1 MFIIDGHSNQ
11 LTIKEKKVHNLIE
24 RAKTEKR
31 SLLETEAKELL
42 REYGIPV
49 PDFKLIKSEDEIIG
63 LAKEINFPIA
73 MKIVS
78 PDIIHK
84 SDAGGVKIGLKDEK
98 EAKLAYQGIISEAKK
113 HNKEAKI
120 SGAIVYTI
128 VPQGTEIIIG
138 MMKDPH
144 FGPVI
149 MFGLGGIFVEVL
161 KDISFRILPIEERD
175 AREMIAEIKGY
186 EILKGIRGE
195 SPRDIQAIEEVLMK
209 VSKLTMENPEINEID
224 LNPIFVF
231 EKGLQVVDARM
242 IL

>member
-1 MFIIDGHSNQ
+1 VHRIIQ
-11 LTIKEKKVHNLIE
+11 KAKK
-24 RAKTEKR
+24 EKR

-49 PDFKLIKSEDEIIG
+49 PDFKLIKSEEEISG
-63 LAKEINFPIA
+63 LAKEINFPIT

-78 PDIIHK
+78 PEIIHK
-84 SDAGGVKIGLKDEK
+84 TDAGGVKIGIKTEK
-98 EAKLAYQGIISEAKK
+98 EARIAFQEIIFEAKK
-113 HNKEAKI
+113 YNKKAKI
-120 SGAIVYTI
+120 FGVIVYSM

-138 MMKDPH
+138 IMKDPH

-161 KDISFRILPIEERD
+161 KDISFRILPIEEID

-186 EILKGIRGE
+186 EILKGVRGE
-195 SPRDIQAIEEVLMK
+195 GPKDIKAIKNLLLK
-209 VSKLTMENPEINEID
+209 ISQLALENPEISEID
-224 LNPIFVF
+224 LNPVFVF
-231 EKGLQVVDARM
+231 EKGLQVIDARM

>member
-1 MFIIDGHSNQ
+1 MHTIIQ
-11 LTIKEKKVHNLIE
+11 KAKK
-24 RAKTEKR
+24 EKR
-31 SLLETEAKELL
+31 SLLETEAKKLL
-42 REYGIPV
+42 KEYGIPV
-49 PDFKLIKSEDEIIG
+49 PDFKLIKSEEEITG
-63 LAKEINFPIA
+63 LSKEINFPIV

-84 SDAGGVKIGLKDEK
+84 TDAGGVKIGIKTEK
-98 EAKLAYQGIISEAKK
+98 ETRVAYQKIIFNAKK
-113 HNKEAKI
+113 YNKKVKI
-120 SGAIVYTI
+120 SGVIVYPM
-128 VPQGTEIIIG
+128 VPQGTEVIIG

-161 KDISFRILPIEERD
+161 KDISFRILPIEEKD
-175 AREMIAEIKGY
+175 AREMITEIRGY
-186 EILKGIRGE
+186 EILKGARGK
-195 SPRDIQAIEEVLMK
+195 PPLDIQAVEVVLMK

>member
-1 MFIIDGHSNQ
+1 M
-11 LTIKEKKVHNLIE
+11 HNLIK

-49 PDFKLIKSEDEIIG
+49 PDFKLIKSEEEITG
-63 LAKEINFPIA
+63 LAKKINFPIV

-84 SDAGGVKIGLKDEK
+84 TDAGGVKLNIKNET
-98 EAKLAYQGIISEAKK
+98 EARLAYREIISKAKK
-113 HNKEAKI
+113 YNKETKI
-120 SGAIVYTI
+120 SGAIVYTM

-175 AREMIAEIKGY
+175 AGEMITEIKGY
-186 EILKGIRGE
+186 EIIKGARGNP
-195 SPRDIQAIEEVLMK
+195 PRDIQAIKEVLMK

>member
-1 MFIIDGHSNQ
+1 VHQII
-11 LTIKEKKVHNLIE
+11 EK
-24 RAKTEKR
+24 AKKEKR

-42 REYGIPV
+42 KEYGIPV
-49 PDFKLIKSEDEIIG
+49 PDFKLIKGEDEIIG

-84 SDAGGVKIGLKDEK
+84 TDAGGVKVGIKTEMA
-98 EAKLAYQGIISEAKK
+98 AKITYQEIIFKAKK
-113 HNKEAKI
+113 YNKEAKI
-120 SGAIVYTI
+120 SGVIVYPM

-138 MMKDPH
+138 MMKDLH

-195 SPRDIQAIEEVLMK
+195 PPRDIQAIEEVLMK
-209 VSKLTMENPEINEID
+209 VSKLTMENPEIKEID
-224 LNPIFVF
+224 LNPVFVF
-231 EKGLQVVDARM
+231 DKGLQVVDARM

>member
-1 MFIIDGHSNQ
+1 MHQII
-11 LTIKEKKVHNLIE
+11 EK
-24 RAKTEKR
+24 AKKEKR

-49 PDFKLIKSEDEIIG
+49 PDFKLIKSEDEITG
-63 LAKEINFPIA
+63 LAKEINFPIV

-84 SDAGGVKIGLKDEK
+84 TDAGGVKIGVNTEK
-98 EAKLAYQGIISEAKK
+98 EARLAYQGIISKAKK
-113 HNKEAKI
+113 YNKNAKI
-120 SGAIVYTI
+120 SGVIVYSM

-175 AREMIAEIKGY
+175 AREMITEIKGY
-186 EILKGIRGE
+186 EILKGARGE
-195 SPRDIQAIEEVLMK
+195 TPKDIEAIKNLLLK
-209 VSKLTMENPEINEID
+209 ISQLALENPEISEID
-224 LNPIFVF
+224 FNPVFVF
-231 EKGLQVVDARM
+231 EKGLQVIDARM
-242 IL
+242 IM

>member
-1 MFIIDGHSNQ
+1 MHRIIQ
-11 LTIKEKKVHNLIE
+11 KAKKEE
-24 RAKTEKR
+24 R

-49 PDFKLIKSEDEIIG
+49 PDFKLIKSEEEITG
-63 LAKEINFPIA
+63 LAKEINFPIV

-84 SDAGGVKIGLKDEK
+84 TDAGGVKIGIKDEM
-98 EAKLAYQGIISEAKK
+98 EARSAYQEIIFEAKK
-113 HNKEAKI
+113 YNKKAKI
-120 SGAIVYTI
+120 SGVIVYPMI
-128 VPQGTEIIIG
+128 PQGTEIIIG
-138 MMKDPH
+138 IMKDPH

-175 AREMIAEIKGY
+175 AREMITEIKGY
-186 EILKGIRGE
+186 EILKGVRGE
-195 SPRDIQAIEEVLMK
+195 GPKDIKAIKNILLK
-209 VSKLTMENPEINEID
+209 ISQLALENPEISEID
-224 LNPIFVF
+224 LNPVFVF
-231 EKGLQVVDARM
+231 EKGLHAIDARM

>member
-1 MFIIDGHSNQ
+1 MHKI
-11 LTIKEKKVHNLIE
+11 IE
-24 RAKTEKR
+24 RAKAEKR

-42 REYGIPV
+42 REYKIPI
-49 PDFKLIKSEDEIIG
+49 PTFRLIKSEGEISGIRESIG
-63 LAKEINFPIA
+63 YPIV

-84 SDAGGVKIGLKDEK
+84 TDAGGVRVGVKDEE
-98 EAKLAYQGIISEAKK
+98 EARMAYQEIVSKAIKYNKK
-113 HNKEAKI
+113 VQI
-120 SGAIVYTI
+120 CGVIVYSM

-161 KDISFRILPIEERD
+161 KDISFRILPIEEID

-186 EILKGIRGE
+186 EILKGARGE
-195 SPRDIQAIEEVLMK
+195 APKDIKAIK
-209 VSKLTMENPEINEID
+209 KLLIKISQLSIENPQIKEID

-231 EKGLQVVDARM
+231 EKGLQVVDARI

>member
-1 MFIIDGHSNQ
+1 MHKII
-11 LTIKEKKVHNLIE
+11 KK
-24 RAKTEKR
+24 AKKEKR

-42 REYGIPV
+42 RKYGIPV
-49 PDFKLIKSEDEIIG
+49 PDFKLIKNEEKISG
-63 LAKEINFPIA
+63 LAKEINFPIT

-84 SDAGGVKIGLKDEK
+84 TDAGGVKVNIKDEK
-98 EAKLAYQGIISEAKK
+98 EAKLAYQEIISKAKK
-113 HNKEAKI
+113 YNKEAQIFGVITYSMIPK
-120 SGAIVYTI
+120 A
-128 VPQGTEIIIG
+128 TEIIIG

-175 AREMIAEIKGY
+175 AREMIAEIEGY
-186 EILKGIRGE
+186 EILKGVRGE
-195 SPRDIQAIEEVLMK
+195 GPKDIKAIKNLILK
-209 VSKLTMENPEINEID
+209 ISQLALENPEISEID
-224 LNPIFVF
+224 LNPVFVF
-231 EKGLQVVDARM
+231 EKGLQIIDARM

>member
-1 MFIIDGHSNQ
+1 VHRIIQ
-11 LTIKEKKVHNLIE
+11 KAKK
-24 RAKTEKR
+24 EKR

-42 REYGIPV
+42 KEYGISV
-49 PDFKLIKSEDEIIG
+49 PDFRLIKSEEEISG
-63 LAKEINFPIA
+63 LAKEINFPIT

-84 SDAGGVKIGLKDEK
+84 TDAGGVKVNIKDEK
-98 EAKLAYQGIISEAKK
+98 EAKLAYQEIISKAKK
-113 HNKEAKI
+113 YNKEAQIFGVITYSMIPK
-120 SGAIVYTI
+120 A
-128 VPQGTEIIIG
+128 TEIIIG

-175 AREMIAEIKGY
+175 AEEMISEIKGY

-195 SPRDIQAIEEVLMK
+195 TPKDVKSIRDVLMK
-209 VSKLTMENPEINEID
+209 ISQIVMENPEIKEID

-231 EKGLQVVDARM
+231 EKALQVVDARM

>member
-1 MFIIDGHSNQ
+1 MHQIIG
-11 LTIKEKKVHNLIE
+11 KAKK
-24 RAKTEKR
+24 EKR

-42 REYGIPV
+42 KEYGIPI
-49 PDFKLIKSEDEIIG
+49 PDFKLIKSEDEIAG
-63 LAKEINFPIA
+63 LAKEINFPIV

-84 SDAGGVKIGLKDEK
+84 TDAGGVKVGVKDEE
-98 EAKLAYQGIISEAKK
+98 EARMTFQEIVSKAIKYNKK
-113 HNKEAKI
+113 AKI
-120 SGAIVYTI
+120 SGVIVYPM

-138 MMKDPH
+138 MMKDSH

-161 KDISFRILPIEERD
+161 KDISFRILPIEEID

-186 EILKGIRGE
+186 EILKGARGNP
-195 SPRDIQAIEEVLMK
+195 PRDIRAIEEVLMK
-209 VSKLTMENPEINEID
+209 VSKLTMKNPEINEID

-231 EKGLQVVDARM
+231 EKGIQVVDARM

>member
-1 MFIIDGHSNQ
+1 VHRIIQ
-11 LTIKEKKVHNLIE
+11 KAKK
-24 RAKTEKR
+24 EKR

-42 REYGIPV
+42 KEYGIPV
-49 PDFKLIKSEDEIIG
+49 PNFKLIKSEDKITG
-63 LAKEINFPIA
+63 LAKEINFPIV

-84 SDAGGVKIGLKDEK
+84 TDAGGVKVGIKDEK
-98 EAKLAYQGIISEAKK
+98 EAESAYQEIIFKAKK
-113 HNKEAKI
+113 YNKEARI
-120 SGAIVYTI
+120 EGVIVYPM

-144 FGPVI
+144 FGPVA

-161 KDISFRILPIEERD
+161 KDVSFRILPIEERD
-175 AREMIAEIKGY
+175 AREMITEIKGY
-186 EILKGIRGE
+186 EILKGVRGE
-195 SPRDIQAIEEVLMK
+195 SPRDIQAIKEVLMK
-209 VSKLTMENPEINEID
+209 ISKLTTENPEINEID

-231 EKGLQVVDARM
+231 EKGLQVVDVRM

>member
-1 MFIIDGHSNQ
+1 VHQII
-11 LTIKEKKVHNLIE
+11 EK
-24 RAKTEKR
+24 AKKEKR

-42 REYGIPV
+42 KEYGIPV
-49 PDFKLIKSEDEIIG
+49 PDFKLIKSEDEITE
-63 LAKEINFPIA
+63 LAKEINFPIV

-78 PDIIHK
+78 PGIIHK
-84 SDAGGVKIGLKDEK
+84 TDAGGVKLNIKDEK
-98 EAKLAYQGIISEAKK
+98 GAILAFQEIIFQAKK
-113 HNKEAKI
+113 YNKKARI
-120 SGAIVYTI
+120 SGVIAYTM
-128 VPQGTEIIIG
+128 VPQETEIIIG

-161 KDISFRILPIEERD
+161 KDVSFRIIPLEERD

-186 EILKGIRGE
+186 EILKGVRGE
-195 SPRDIQAIEEVLMK
+195 GPKDIKAIKILLMK
-209 VSKLTMENPEINEID
+209 ISKLTMENPEINEID

-231 EKGLQVVDARM
+231 EKGLQVVDARV

>member
-1 MFIIDGHSNQ
+1 MHQIIQ
-11 LTIKEKKVHNLIE
+11 KAKK
-24 RAKTEKR
+24 EKR

-42 REYGIPV
+42 KEYKIPV
-49 PDFKLIKSEDEIIG
+49 PNFKLIKSENEIIG
-63 LAKEINFPIA
+63 LAKEINFPIV

-84 SDAGGVKIGLKDEK
+84 TDAGGVKVGIKDEK
-98 EAKLAYQGIISEAKK
+98 EAELAYQEIISKVKK
-113 HNKEAKI
+113 YNKEAKI
-120 SGAIVYTI
+120 EGVIVYPM
-128 VPQGTEIIIG
+128 VLQGTEIIIG
-138 MMKDPH
+138 MMKDPN
-144 FGPVI
+144 FGPVV

-175 AREMIAEIKGY
+175 AEEMIAEIKGY
-186 EILKGIRGE
+186 KILKGIRGE
-195 SPRDIQAIEEVLMK
+195 LPKNIKAIKDLLMK
-209 VSKLTMENPEINEID
+209 ISQLTTENPEINEID

>member
-1 MFIIDGHSNQ
+1 MNEIIQ
-11 LTIKEKKVHNLIE
+11 KAIK
-24 RAKTEKR
+24 EKR

-42 REYGIPV
+42 KEYGIPV
-49 PDFKLIKSEDEIIG
+49 PAFKLIKSEEGIDKLKETIG
-63 LAKEINFPIA
+63 YPIV

-84 SDAGGVKIGLKDEK
+84 SDAGGVKIGVKNEE
-98 EAKLAYQGIISEAKK
+98 EAKMAYQEIISKAIKYNKK
-113 HNKEAKI
+113 AKI
-120 SGAIVYTI
+120 SGVIVYPM

-138 MMKDPH
+138 MTKDPS

-161 KDISFRILPIEERD
+161 KDVSFRIIPLEERD
-175 AREMIAEIKGY
+175 AQEMIAEIKGY
-186 EILKGIRGE
+186 KILKGARGE
-195 SPRDIQAIEEVLMK
+195 APKDIEAIKNLLMK
-209 VSKLTMENPEINEID
+209 VSQLTMENPEIKEID
-224 LNPIFVF
+224 LNPVFVF

>member
-1 MFIIDGHSNQ
+1 VHQII
-11 LTIKEKKVHNLIE
+11 EK
-24 RAKTEKR
+24 AKKEKR

-42 REYGIPV
+42 KEYGIPV

-63 LAKEINFPIA
+63 LAKEISFPIV

-78 PDIIHK
+78 PDILHK
-84 SDAGGVKIGLKDEK
+84 TDAGGVKIGVNTEK
-98 EAKLAYQGIISEAKK
+98 EARLAYQGIISKAKK
-113 HNKEAKI
+113 YNKEAQI
-120 SGAIVYTI
+120 YGVITYSMI
-128 VPQGTEIIIG
+128 PQTTEVIIG

-161 KDISFRILPIEERD
+161 KDISFRILPIKERD

-186 EILKGIRGE
+186 EILKGARSE
-195 SPRDIQAIEEVLMK
+195 SPKDIKAIREVLMNI
-209 VSKLTMENPEINEID
+209 SKLTMENPKINEID